1 MEFGSWAYVGLF
13 LGAAVMA
20 LVLTPAALRL
30 AVRTKILDHPGD
42 YKEQASPVPYLGGTA
57 VVIAF
62 AVAMGVAAVLAEASG
77 SGLNQLLVILVV
89 ALALSLMGLIDDIRG
104 LNPFLR
110 IAVEVAAGFWIWT
123 VGVRIE
129 LVDQVATDGAL
140 TILWVVGIMNAFNL
154 LDNMDGL
161 SAGTAVISA
170 AFFFGVAALNGQF
183 LVAAFAAAVAG
194 CALGFLRHNFHPAK
208 IYMGDSGS
216 LFFGFILAVIGIK
229 LRFDAPPEITF
240 MVPVLILGVPIF
252 DTTLVT
258 LTRIVNRLNP
268 LTGGRDHSSHRL
280 VFVGIPVPATVALI
294 YAGQIS
300 LGWLAIVMSRLDV
313 ATGYMLM
320 AFVIAIGIFFG
331 ILLARV
337 PVYDHSTRRR
347 MMIQEVQAHEPG
359 PKNTARR
366 GSQAWDS

>member
-1 MEFGSWAYVGLF
+1 MEFGSWAYLGLF
-13 LGAAVMA
+13 LGSTGLA
-20 LVLTPAALRL
+20 LALTPAALRV
-30 AVRTKILDHPGD
+30 AVRKKILDHPGD

-62 AVAMGVAAVLAEASG
+62 ALAMGGAAILVDASG
-77 SGLNQLLVILVV
+77 SRLGELLVILVV
-89 ALALSLMGLIDDIRG
+89 ALALSVMGLIDDIRG
-104 LNPFLR
+104 LNPFVR
-110 IAVEVAAGFWIWT
+110 IALEMAAGFWIWAI
-123 VGVRIE
+123 GVRIE
-129 LVDQVATDGAL
+129 LVDQVAVDGVL

-183 LVAAFAAAVAG
+183 LVAAFSAAVAG

-216 LFFGFILAVIGIK
+216 LFFGFVLAVIGIK

-258 LTRIVNRLNP
+258 VTRIANRLNP

-294 YAGQIS
+294 YAGQVS
-300 LGWLAIVMSRLDV
+300 LGWLALVMSRLDV
-313 ATGYMLM
+313 QTGYMLM
-320 AFVIAIGIFFG
+320 AFVITIGIFFG
-331 ILLARV
+331 IMLARV

-347 MMIQEVQAHEPG
+347 MMIQEVRRHEPE
-359 PKNTARR
+359 PNKL
-366 GSQAWDS
+366 